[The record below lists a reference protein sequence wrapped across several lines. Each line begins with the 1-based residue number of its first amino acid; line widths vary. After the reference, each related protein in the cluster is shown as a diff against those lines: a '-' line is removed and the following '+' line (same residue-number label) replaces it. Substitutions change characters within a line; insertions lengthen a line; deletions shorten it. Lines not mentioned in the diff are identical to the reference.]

1 MEQELGSCAILALWP
16 WGMAPVALG
25 TSTALGKGWL
35 LPEKFVRMWETGEG
49 SVAHRCE
56 LGQQR

>member
-1 MEQELGSCAILALWP
+1 MEQELGSCAILELWP

-25 TSTALGKGWL
+25 KGWL
-35 LPEKFVRMWETGEG
+35 LPEKLVRMWETGEG

-56 LGQQR
+56 LRQQR